1 MHIKN
6 FYLSFF
12 SHIRFSYTNPGN
24 TRRDG
29 RWKMHRI
36 IPCSDGAPKKN
47 PTIYAV
53 HSRRGDVSQPSCKTQ
68 IMIICRLLFFPLGF
82 QSLFSKSIPSP
93 LNYQIYRSFAIDFF
107 FFSST
112 CRIPVWLI
120 QVVIV
125 SQSINWFWATNLNL
139 HKLMIR
145 LPDFG
150 IIWLISLLLKKRLF
164 KENLHFHQSIFF
176 FQLKKYE
183 MRLRT
188 FFIFTW

>member
-12 SHIRFSYTNPGN
+12 SHIRFSSTNPGN

-29 RWKMHRI
+29 RWKMHWI

-107 FFSST
+107 FS
-112 CRIPVWLI
+112 PVLAASLFDYPGCYNKPI
-120 QVVIV
+120 KTV
-125 SQSINWFWATNLNL
+125 NCFWAKNLNL
-139 HKLMIR
+139 YKLMIGV
-145 LPDFG
+145 PDFG
-150 IIWLISLLLKKRLF
+150 ITWLISLLLK
-164 KENLHFHQSIFF
+164 Q
-176 FQLKKYE
+176 
-183 MRLRT
+183 
-188 FFIFTW
+188 FI

>member
-12 SHIRFSYTNPGN
+12 SHIRFSSTNPGN

-29 RWKMHRI
+29 RWKMHWI

-82 QSLFSKSIPSP
+82 QSLFSKSIRSP

-107 FFSST
+107 FLQYLPHP
-112 CRIPVWLI
+112 CLI
-120 QVVIV
+120 NPGCYSKPINKLILSYKLKFAQTDGQNARLWDHLADFFT
-125 SQSINWFWATNLNL
+125 SQ
-139 HKLMIR
+139 K
-145 LPDFG
+145 P
-150 IIWLISLLLKKRLF
+150 
-164 KENLHFHQSIFF
+164 
-176 FQLKKYE
+176 
-183 MRLRT
+183 
-188 FFIFTW
+188 FI